1 MMSSNVC
8 SFESALL
15 PTAQNKHLFCAE
27 IIESNIRSFI
37 AHAWKWDSYPSFGS
51 LVFVP
56 HDSITILGC
65 VTHIETGSLDP
76 SRHPIAY
83 QKTESELLAEQ
94 PQIFE
99 LLRTV
104 FTVHILGYYQH
115 PARAKSFGPV
125 SYTTAPRPCKIHS
138 FVGVCSSIMH
148 EFFFQQSD
156 YLHLLFASSL
166 PEHIIDDL
174 LLAIITNLAWQ
185 KIDVTSIIRSICEQ
199 FPLFVGNDYR
209 RMKRFLKRVTP
220 LTQ

>member
-1 MMSSNVC
+1 MMSSNIC

-15 PTAQNKHLFCAE
+15 PAAQNKHFFCAE
-27 IIESNIRSFI
+27 VIESNIRSFV
-37 AHAWKWDSYPSFGS
+37 AYAWRWDSYPSFGS
-51 LVFVP
+51 LVFAP
-56 HDSITILGC
+56 YESISVLGC

-115 PARAKSFGPV
+115 PKKEE
-125 SYTTAPRPCKIHS
+125 SYGNILYAMAPRLCKIHN
-138 FVGVCSSIMH
+138 FVGICSSTMH
-148 EFFFQQSD
+148 EYFFQKSD

-166 PEHIIDDL
+166 PDHIIDDL
-174 LLAIITNLAWQ
+174 LIAIITHLITQ
-185 KIDVTSIIRSICEQ
+185 KIDVSPIIRAICEQ

-209 RMKRFLKRVTP
+209 RMKRFLKRITP
-220 LTQ
+220 LI